1 MTDVPPI
8 NPPPLETAEHATL
21 APKYGTLERTLPT
34 PSGAWVLYDTANTV
48 YAAVLTYIFAPYL
61 GELMGGTRSIQ
72 GVINSASM
80 ITAGLMVPLL
90 ASIADH
96 TGRARLY
103 LIISSMACIL
113 GLGLF
118 GVSSNAFVVMA
129 LFFVANVGY
138 NAALVFYNALL
149 TSVAADRHQGLISGL
164 GVGLGYIGTMI
175 IVVLLGLPDTIAL
188 WLDPAL
194 QAMLSAD
201 IATLEA
207 LAAATEP
214 GELQDRIAAAR
225 RSGLTWTFAV
235 SAGIFFV
242 LALPCFLL
250 VRERRVLT
258 RTPFTAALVKQQF
271 GSLLAT
277 VKGLPRDRAVMWFF
291 LGNFFCV
298 DVLNTAILF
307 FGDFTRAT
315 FFVNEGTAASPVW
328 VSRGD
333 LLLFGYLVKTPGE
346 LLTIAGLSLN
356 VLALAFGVLLG
367 FMTDRFGSLRTLRFA
382 AGCLALGLIGAAY
395 GGGNSLLVF
404 LIGICGFGALGLAG
418 IWTAGRKLLIELSPR
433 EKLGEYFGLYGIT
446 IKLSVIGSAVFGVIF
461 DSVTKW
467 TGSDLIGW
475 KAALSFQ
482 ALPLLLGL
490 GFLMLVKTNRRPVEV
505 P

>member
-1 MTDVPPI
+1 
-8 NPPPLETAEHATL
+8 
-21 APKYGTLERTLPT
+21 
-34 PSGAWVLYDTANTV
+34 
-48 YAAVLTYIFAPYL
+48 
-61 GELMGGTRSIQ
+61 
-72 GVINSASM
+72 
-80 ITAGLMVPLL
+80 
-90 ASIADH
+90 
-96 TGRARLY
+96 
-103 LIISSMACIL
+103 
-113 GLGLF
+113 
-118 GVSSNAFVVMA
+118 MA

-149 TSVAADRHQGLISGL
+149 TSVAADKHQGLVSGL

-175 IVVLLGLPDTIAL
+175 IVVLLGLPDTVAL
-188 WLDPAL
+188 WLDPGL
-194 QAMLSAD
+194 REL
-201 IATLEA
+201 IPPLGTLEA
-207 LAAATEP
+207 LAAAAEP
-214 GELQDRIAAAR
+214 GDLQDRIAAAR

-242 LALPCFLL
+242 LALPCFLM

-271 GSLLAT
+271 GSLLST
-277 VKGLPRDRAVMWFF
+277 LKGLPRDRAVMWFF

-328 VSRGD
+328 ISRGD
-333 LLLFGYLVKTPGE
+333 LTLFGHLVKTPGE

-367 FMTDRFGSLRTLRFA
+367 FMTDRFGALRTLRFA
-382 AGCLALGLIGAAY
+382 AACLALGLIGAAF
-395 GGGNSLLVF
+395 GGGNSLLVY

-461 DSVTKW
+461 DSVTRI
-467 TGSDLIGW
+467 TGSDLMGW
-475 KAALSFQ
+475 KAALLFQ
-482 ALPLLLGL
+482 AVPLLLGL
-490 GFLMLVKTNRRPVEV
+490 GFLMLVKTKGRESVHGS
-505 P
+505 